1 MDRSLLRHSL
11 EGAATH
17 GLLSNESDIVDSFM
31 VAGAA
36 ARQGTLTLIRSAIQ
50 QVLRQAK
57 REGLPSPDL
66 HRADYDQKKRP
77 AINWNDRDARAGLLQ
92 ELVEDADTCRVFYAK
107 DQHPG
112 SEELEQCLKLLN
124 LVATQD
130 VTKDESGTVSITQGT
145 APDRIISIVDTEMR
159 HGRKTSSAKYDGYK
173 AHIAVQNVA
182 PSEGA
187 RLITGV
193 EVTGGNVADGNV
205 AKPLLQERKELTG
218 SMPHEVMGDTA
229 YGSPGVRE
237 NIKEVAPDINVTAP
251 VPPSNNR
258 CDLFPKTDFAIDTE
272 NHTVTC
278 PAGETT
284 SYQPKLLL
292 PKHKATQVVKMDS
305 AACNACSMRGQC
317 VKGAG
322 SRTIRV
328 RADEAEIQTLRSKQ
342 ESGEWK
348 DHYKER
354 PRVEH
359 VNAELTRHG
368 GRKDRYFGTRKILFQ
383 ERICAFAYNL
393 KEISRMAGTGWPPGV
408 RLRPQSA

>member
-1 MDRSLLRHSL
+1 MSFADVDQWWKSIAKNSIWQSIRTWSEAALNDDCFTHWYSNLGRHSVPPSFIIMLMAIQLRQGWSDQEAVDAAQFDDRVKYALGLSRSPEIHCDRSTLCKYRGRFLEIDLDRSLLRHSL

-159 HGRKTSSAKYDGYK
+159 HGHKTSSAKFDGYK

-278 PAGETT
+278 PAG
-284 SYQPKLLL
+284 
-292 PKHKATQVVKMDS
+292 
-305 AACNACSMRGQC
+305 
-317 VKGAG
+317 
-322 SRTIRV
+322 
-328 RADEAEIQTLRSKQ
+328 
-342 ESGEWK
+342 
-348 DHYKER
+348 
-354 PRVEH
+354 
-359 VNAELTRHG
+359 
-368 GRKDRYFGTRKILFQ
+368 
-383 ERICAFAYNL
+383 
-393 KEISRMAGTGWPPGV
+393 
-408 RLRPQSA
+408 